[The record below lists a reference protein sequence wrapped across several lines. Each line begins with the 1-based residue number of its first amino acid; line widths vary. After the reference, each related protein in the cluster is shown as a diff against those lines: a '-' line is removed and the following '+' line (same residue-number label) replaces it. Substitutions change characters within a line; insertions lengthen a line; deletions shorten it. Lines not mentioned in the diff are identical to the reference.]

1 MTESGV
7 TSIIMLDSNNYS
19 LKGWIFKEDISQTYF
34 MVICKKVHIIS
45 FVTLLIIQAE
55 FILTFTYTEQTN
67 NKKMFTDKIAALC
80 CFV

>member
-45 FVTLLIIQAE
+45 FVTLLIIQAP
-55 FILTFTYTEQTN
+55 FF
-67 NKKMFTDKIAALC
+67 
-80 CFV
+80 